1 MENNSYLPVFVLLLG
16 ALGFAVGPLAL
27 AWLWAKS
34 FSPKKSGPEKNA
46 IYECGL
52 ETKGDPWVQFK
63 PGYYVYAII
72 FLVFDVEVVFLVPF
86 ATQFLGFSI
95 GDCIAMLVFLF
106 LLVAGLAWAWKKK
119 VLTWV

>member
-1 MENNSYLPVFVLLLG
+1 MGNNSYLPIFVLLLG
-16 ALGFAVGPLAL
+16 ALGFAVAPLGL

-34 FSPKKSGPEKNA
+34 FSPQKSGPDKNA

-63 PGYYVYAII
+63 PGYYIYAII
-72 FLVFDVEVVFLVPF
+72 FLVFDVEVVFLLPF

-95 GDCIAMLVFLF
+95 GDCVAMLVFLF
-106 LLVAGLAWAWKKK
+106 LLVAGLAWAWQKK